1 MGLQYWNKAINGKKD
16 EPSLYIN
23 RGDCLLRM
31 FEFSL
36 AAVDYQVRNAD
47 RQKRQRRTNS
57 GGQRDRDGQTVTD
70 KETETNKQRQ
80 TSSETERRPYR
91 YGLKEVGHGGSW

>member
-47 RQKRQRRTNS
+47 RQKRQTADSGQTKRRTS
-57 GGQRDRDGQTVTD
+57 IDSYDRQKDRDGQTVTD
-70 KETETNKQRQ
+70 KETGTNKQ
-80 TSSETERRPYR
+80 
-91 YGLKEVGHGGSW
+91 